1 MTLESIIEGILGK
14 EGGFV
19 DHPDDRGGAT
29 NWGITERVARDHGF
43 MGDMRDLTRAEA
55 KRILEADYW
64 FKPRLNRVAD
74 ISLSVAIELA
84 DTGVNM
90 GPAFPARTLQRWL
103 NAFNGRE
110 PELAVDGVIGPR
122 TLAALT
128 QFVQARGKDGE
139 EVLVKALN
147 CTQGHRYLEL
157 TESRRANESFIFGW
171 VKNRV
176 QL

>member
-1 MTLESIIEGILGK
+1 MTLDSIIEDILGK

-43 MGDMRDLTRAEA
+43 EGHMRDLPRKEA

-64 FKPRLNRVAD
+64 HKPGFAQLSA
-74 ISLSVAIELA
+74 ISMPIAVKLT
-84 DTGVNM
+84 DMGVNM
-90 GPAFPARTLQRWL
+90 GPSFGGRTLQRWL
-103 NAFNGRE
+103 NVFNRRE
-110 PELAVDGVIGPR
+110 PELTTDGIIGLR
-122 TLAALT
+122 TCEALALFIA
-128 QFVQARGKDGE
+128 ARGKDGE
-139 EVLVKALN
+139 EVLLKAIN
-147 CTQGHRYLEL
+147 CTQGDRYLAI

-176 QL
+176 HL